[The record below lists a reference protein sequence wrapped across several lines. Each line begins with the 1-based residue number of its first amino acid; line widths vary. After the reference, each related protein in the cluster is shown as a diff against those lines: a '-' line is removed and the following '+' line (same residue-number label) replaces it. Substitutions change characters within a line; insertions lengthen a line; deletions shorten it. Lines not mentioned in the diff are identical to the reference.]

1 MLLDRK
7 RINRWAKWVA
17 LGLAL
22 VFGLSFVFMGVG
34 TGVNVDWNEIW
45 NFVAGRDGTVNTGSA
60 GPEDRIKTYEA
71 TLAADPNNVE
81 ALVGIATEYSSLDQP
96 LKAAEYLEKA
106 AAVAP
111 DNFDIFMRLAGIYM
125 SPDSR
130 DYQAAVRVLN
140 QATSLDSNDAQAFL
154 QLGAAQR
161 GAGNVSA
168 AILAWNR
175 YLQLEPEGD
184 MADTV
189 RAELAVMSTTTT
201 GATTETTAGDAGATQ
216 TTATTVQQ

>member
-34 TGVNVDWNEIW
+34 TGVNVDWSEIW
-45 NFVAGRDGTVNTGSA
+45 NFVAGRDKTANTAAA
-60 GPEDRIKTYEA
+60 GPQDRIDAYQT
-71 TLAADPNNVE
+71 TLAADPNNID
-81 ALVGIATEYSSLDQP
+81 ALMGIAAEYSSLKDP
-96 LKAAEYLEKA
+96 VKAAEYLEKA
-106 AAVAP
+106 AVAAP
-111 DNFDIFMRLAGIYM
+111 DDLEVFTRLAAIYM
-125 SPDSR
+125 APDSR
-130 DYQAAVRVLN
+130 DYKAAVRVLN
-140 QATSLDSNDAQAFL
+140 KATLLDPSNAQAFL
-154 QLGAAQR
+154 QLGAAER

-175 YLQLEPEGD
+175 YLQLVPEGD

-189 RAELAVMSTTTT
+189 RSELMAMSPTTT
-201 GATTETTAGDAGATQ
+201 GATTGTTSGGAEGTQ
-216 TTATTVQQ
+216 TTTTT

>member
-34 TGVNVDWNEIW
+34 TGVNVDWSEIW
-45 NFVAGRDGTVNTGSA
+45 NFVAGRDQATNTAAA
-60 GPEDRIKTYEA
+60 GPQDRIDAYQT
-71 TLAADPNNVE
+71 TLAADPNNVD
-81 ALVGIATEYSSLDQP
+81 ALMGIAAEYSSLKEP

-106 AAVAP
+106 AVAAP
-111 DNFDIFMRLAGIYM
+111 DNLEVFIRLAAIYM
-125 SPDSR
+125 APDSR

-140 QATSLDSNDAQAFL
+140 QATSLDPTNAEAFL
-154 QLGAAQR
+154 QLGAAER

-175 YLQLEPEGD
+175 YLQLVPEGD

-189 RAELAVMSTTTT
+189 RAELTAMSPTTT
-201 GATTETTAGDAGATQ
+201 GATTGTTSGGAEGTQ
-216 TTATTVQQ
+216 TTTTT

>member
-45 NFVAGRDGTVNTGSA
+45 NFVAGRDGTTNTGSA

-71 TLAADPNNVE
+71 TLAADPNNVD
-81 ALVGIATEYSSLDQP
+81 ALMGIATEYSSLDQP

-111 DNFDIFMRLAGIYM
+111 DNFDIYMRLASIYM

-140 QATSLDSNDAQAFL
+140 QATSLQPNDPQAFL

-175 YLQLEPEGD
+175 YLQLVPEGD

-189 RAELAVMSTTTT
+189 RAELSAMSPATT
-201 GATTETTAGDAGATQ
+201 GATTGTTTGGADATQ
-216 TTATTVQQ
+216 TTTTTAQK

>member
-45 NFVAGRDGTVNTGSA
+45 NFVAGRDQATNTAAA
-60 GPEDRIKTYEA
+60 GPQDRIDAYQA
-71 TLAADPNNVE
+71 TLAADPNNVD
-81 ALVGIATEYSSLDQP
+81 ALMGIAAEYSSLKEP

-106 AAVAP
+106 AVAAP
-111 DNFDIFMRLAGIYM
+111 DNLDVFMRLAAIYM
-125 SPDSR
+125 APDSR

-140 QATSLDSNDAQAFL
+140 QATSLDPSNAEAFL
-154 QLGAAQR
+154 QLGAAER

-175 YLQLEPEGD
+175 YLQLVPEGD

-189 RAELAVMSTTTT
+189 RSELTAMSPTTT
-201 GATTETTAGDAGATQ
+201 GATTGTTSGGTEGNQ
-216 TTATTVQQ
+216 TTTTT

>member
-34 TGVNVDWNEIW
+34 TGINLDWTSLWDFVGNGNAGTNV
-45 NFVAGRDGTVNTGSA
+45 AAS
-60 GPEDRIKTYEA
+60 GPDARIKAFEA
-71 TLAADPNNVE
+71 TLAADPNNVD
-81 ALVGIATEYSSLDQP
+81 ALVGIAAEYSSLQEP

-106 AAVAP
+106 AVVAP
-111 DNFDIFMRLAGIYM
+111 DNLDVLMRLAAIYM
-125 SPDSR
+125 APDSR

-140 QATSLDSNDAQAFL
+140 QATMLDTSNAQAFL
-154 QLGAAQR
+154 QLGAAER

-168 AILAWNR
+168 TIMAWNR

-189 RAELAVMSTTTT
+189 RAELTAMSPTTTAAT
-201 GATTETTAGDAGATQ
+201 ATTTATTDATQ
-216 TTATTVQQ
+216 TTATTQQ

>member
-22 VFGLSFVFMGVG
+22 AFGLSFVFMGVG
-34 TGVNVDWNEIW
+34 TGVNVDWSEIW
-45 NFVAGRDGTVNTGSA
+45 NFVAGRDNTTNTAAA
-60 GPEDRIKTYEA
+60 GPQDRIDAYQT
-71 TLAADPNNVE
+71 TLAADPNNVD
-81 ALVGIATEYSSLDQP
+81 ALMGIAAEYSSLKQP
-96 LKAAEYLEKA
+96 LEAAGYLEKA
-106 AAVAP
+106 AVAAP
-111 DNFDIFMRLAGIYM
+111 DNVEVFSRLAAIYM
-125 SPDSR
+125 APDSR

-140 QATSLDSNDAQAFL
+140 QATSLDPNNAEAFL
-154 QLGAAQR
+154 QLGAAER

-175 YLQLEPEGD
+175 YLQLVPEGD

-189 RAELAVMSTTTT
+189 RAELAAMSPTTT
-201 GATTETTAGDAGATQ
+201 GATTGTTSGGAEGTQ
-216 TTATTVQQ
+216 TTTTT